1 MKNQPFR
8 YESAAQLADAAKALG
23 FELPYTDDTAV
34 LGAPIQ
40 VGDKTIKNRILIQ
53 PIEGFDSHEDG
64 SPSAR
69 SVARYCEMARNGAGA
84 VWIES
89 VSVNEQGRSN
99 GAQLW
104 IRESNVEAFKKM
116 NDEIQAAA
124 DGHVYT
130 ILQLTHSG
138 RNSNPH
144 GTPQPV
150 CAFHS
155 ESIPKDNEVIITD
168 DELEALEDDYVAA
181 ALLAEQAGFD
191 AVDIRACHGY
201 LINELF
207 AAVGRP
213 GRYGGSFEN
222 RVRLL
227 LNIIDKAQAKCK
239 IELAVRL
246 NLYDG
251 VPYPDGWG
259 VDKNEPTKMDLTE
272 PSRLIELLGQKG
284 IRLLNISNGIGAYSP
299 FVIRPYD
306 SGGLEPFEPQLAG
319 IDRMLTCARLA
330 KEKAP
335 NAVVVGSA
343 LTWLREFAP
352 GVAAAAI
359 GKGWYDIAGFGR
371 QALAY
376 PEFSADIL
384 SGRGMKRGRCCVT
397 CCGCT
402 TMIKKKGKELCC
414 VMKDRLSRN
423 A

>member
-1 MKNQPFR
+1 MKNRPFR
-8 YESAAQLADAAKALG
+8 FESAAQLIEAAQALG
-23 FELPYTDDTAV
+23 VSLPYSDGAGV
-34 LGAPIQ
+34 LGTPVHIGA
-40 VGDKTIKNRILIQ
+40 KTVKNRILIQ
-53 PIEGFDSHEDG
+53 PIEGFDSCEDG
-64 SPSAR
+64 APSER
-69 SVARYCEMARNGAGA
+69 SIARYCEMARNGAGA
-84 VWIES
+84 IWIES

-99 GAQLW
+99 AAQLW
-104 IRESNVEAFKKM
+104 IRPENVGAFRRM
-116 NDEIQAAA
+116 NDAIQGAA

-130 ILQLTHSG
+130 VLQLTHSG

-144 GTPQPV
+144 GAPQPV

-155 ESIPKDNEVIITD
+155 ESIPKENERIITD

-181 ALLAEQAGFD
+181 AQLAEQAGFD

-207 AAVGRP
+207 AAVNRP

-227 LNIIDKAQAKCK
+227 LDIIDKARKKCGV
-239 IELAVRL
+239 ELAVRL

-259 VDKNEPTKMDLTE
+259 VSRENPQEMDLTE
-272 PSRLIELLGQKG
+272 PLRLVELLGRRG

-306 SGGLEPFEPQLAG
+306 SGGPEPFEPQLAG
-319 IDRMLTCARLA
+319 VDRMLTCARLA

-335 NAVVVGSA
+335 DAVVVASG
-343 LTWLREFAP
+343 LTWLREFGP

-359 GKGWYDIAGFGR
+359 EKGWFDVAGFGR

-376 PEFSADIL
+376 PEFCADIL
-384 SGRGMKRGRCCVT
+384 SGRGMRRGRCCVT

-402 TMIKKKGKELCC
+402 TMIKKQGKMLRC
-414 VMKDRLSRN
+414 VMKEKLSQN
-423 A
+423 Q